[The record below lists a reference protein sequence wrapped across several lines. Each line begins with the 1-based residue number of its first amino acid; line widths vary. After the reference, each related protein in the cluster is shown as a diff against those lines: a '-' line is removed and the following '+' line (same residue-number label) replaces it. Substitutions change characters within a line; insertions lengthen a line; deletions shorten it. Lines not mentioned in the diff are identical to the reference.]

1 MAFKKAILRGRKRE
15 AVMRA
20 YWSGRISAVQAGRWI
35 GVSWRMVCRD
45 SPPEFDWRTA
55 NDDEVDRFVA
65 GLLKRVKE

>member
-1 MAFKKAILRGRKRE
+1 
-15 AVMRA
+15 MRA